1 MYKLQ
6 GKDSKKPII
15 EFREQVM
22 AKPLRGKRATRK
34 MWAFATWVGIDV
46 RTNEHVVVLGDGG
59 APIRVRTVLRRAASD
74 RWNPEAIKAIKAT
87 PRTPNPKNC
96 DRASTHVEMDLR
108 GRKKIEINE
117 DGANIAMVSGKD
129 KRARVREFRIMK
141 ASLRNLDSLHTAK
154 GVMPQC
160 LEQERRLK
168 EAIKND
174 DILR

>member
-1 MYKLQ
+1 MYRLQ

-96 DRASTHVEMDLR
+96 DRASTHVDMDLR

-117 DGANIAMVSGKD
+117 DGANVAMDYGKD

-141 ASLRNLDSLHTAK
+141 GILEKFGFSPHCK
-154 GVMPQC
+154 GCDATVFGTGA
-160 LEQERRLK
+160 RK
-168 EAIKND
+168 EARGGD
-174 DILR
+174 QE